1 MEIKIDKKFFIKLGC
16 IILFGITC
24 FCAGQ
29 FCRFGRVS
37 GTSGQLVD
45 GVVLSRET
53 TDKLANE
60 LNLGG
65 VSLKS
70 GIGYEQALLEGV
82 GTLRKSSEVGRICT
96 NAIEQSIKSD
106 EKFNEELRRNVSGYF
121 DAADYAIDISI
132 NHAELYE
139 SIIRSYEQAKSN
151 NRENTKESE

>member
-16 IILFGITC
+16 IILFSISC

-29 FCRFGRVS
+29 FHRFGRVS
-37 GTSGQLVD
+37 GTSGQLVN

-53 TDKLANE
+53 ADKLANE

-82 GTLRKSSEVGRICT
+82 GTLRRSNKLGQECLDLLKKEIEENKKLNESTISLDMSNIYNEFDI
-96 NAIEQSIKSD
+96 AIEQ
-106 EKFNEELRRNVSGYF
+106 
-121 DAADYAIDISI
+121 
-132 NHAELYE
+132 AE
-139 SIIRSYEQAKSN
+139 RYEQLLK
-151 NRENTKESE
+151 TSELIILNE